1 MSKKIL
7 LTFAGNTDP
16 TRGQHDGPII
26 HICRYYKPDKIYL
39 ILTKEMEE
47 RDEEPYNIYERA
59 IKENLKEYNPEIIK
73 IKTGIKDAHHFDA
86 YFEVIYNVFEEIKKE
101 NEGAE
106 IYVNITSGTAQMI
119 SNLISYYIDAT
130 NINIIPIQVETYTGQ
145 SNASS
150 EDNKTVD
157 KYYKVKE
164 RAEENLDNNPA
175 TRTNRI
181 IKPDLKKYSR
191 VLIKNQIKKLVE
203 QYDYFTS
210 LELLKRDVFKNNKEL
225 TSLLKFAIERKNL
238 NKRANNKLTGQ
249 DLKKYEY
256 ISYYINY
263 SDELWY
269 NIVDYFSLAR
279 IKEQSGDISG
289 YILMLEPLVSN
300 IYTFIL
306 ENIMRR
312 KLSSLFR
319 VNINNKNNG
328 NMEYRIDIN
337 KLEPNLKKQI
347 EKDMNI
353 RELKDGSFV
362 YTPVLVSIIK
372 YYLKNDTHKDITL
385 NYFKNLSET
394 FESIKEI
401 RNILAHTLTS
411 ISKKDFE
418 FKSKKRVENINKT
431 IIEFFEKF
439 YKQYGYK
446 KEMVEVYDNLNKEI
460 NKLLE

>member
-1 MSKKIL
+1 M
-7 LTFAGNTDP
+7 
-16 TRGQHDGPII
+16 
-26 HICRYYKPDKIYL
+26 
-39 ILTKEMEE
+39 
-47 RDEEPYNIYERA
+47 
-59 IKENLKEYNPEIIK
+59 
-73 IKTGIKDAHHFDA
+73 
-86 YFEVIYNVFEEIKKE
+86 
-101 NEGAE
+101 
-106 IYVNITSGTAQMI
+106 
-119 SNLISYYIDAT
+119 
-130 NINIIPIQVETYTGQ
+130 
-145 SNASS
+145 
-150 EDNKTVD
+150 
-157 KYYKVKE
+157 
-164 RAEENLDNNPA
+164 
-175 TRTNRI
+175 
-181 IKPDLKKYSR
+181 
-191 VLIKNQIKKLVE
+191 
-203 QYDYFTS
+203 
-210 LELLKRDVFKNNKEL
+210 
-225 TSLLKFAIERKNL
+225 
-238 NKRANNKLTGQ
+238 NKRANDKLTEQG
-249 DLKKYEY
+249 LKKYEY

-263 SDELWY
+263 DNKLWY

-279 IKEQSGDISG
+279 IKEKSGDISG

-306 ENIMRR
+306 ENIMKR

-353 RELKDGSFV
+353 RELKDRGFV
-362 YTPVLVSIIK
+362 YTPILISIIK
-372 YYLKNDTHKDITL
+372 YYLKNDTCKDITL

-446 KEMVEVYDNLNKEI
+446 KEMIEVYDNLNKEI

>member
-1 MSKKIL
+1 MSNKIL

-59 IKENLKEYNPEIIK
+59 IKENLKGYNPEIIR

-86 YFEVIYNVFEEIKKE
+86 YFEVIYNVFEEIKKD

-106 IYVNITSGTAQMI
+106 VYVNITSGTAQMI

-130 NINIIPIQVETYTGQ
+130 DINIIPIQVETYTGQ

-225 TSLLKFAIERKNL
+225 TSLLEFAIERKNL
-238 NKRANNKLTGQ
+238 NKRANDKLTEQ

-263 SDELWY
+263 SDKLWY
-269 NIVDYFSLAR
+269 NVVDYFSLAK
-279 IKEQSGDISG
+279 IKEKSGDISG

-306 ENIMRR
+306 ENIMKK
-312 KLSSLFR
+312 KLNSLFKTSISNKGDIELR
-319 VNINNKNNG
+319 V
-328 NMEYRIDIN
+328 DLS
-337 KLEPNLKKQI
+337 KLELGLKKQI
-347 EKDMNI
+347 EIDLNI
-353 RELKDGSFV
+353 RNLKDGGFV
-362 YTPVLVSIIK
+362 SNLVVASIIK
-372 YYLKNDTHKDITL
+372 YYLKNNLFKDFNL
-385 NYFKNLSET
+385 NYFKNLSEI
-394 FESIKEI
+394 FEKMKEI

-418 FKSKKRVENINKT
+418 YKSKIRIENINKT

>member
-1 MSKKIL
+1 MSKKVL
-7 LTFAGNTDP
+7 STFAGNTDP

-39 ILTKEMEE
+39 ILTREMEE
-47 RDEEPYNIYERA
+47 RDEEPYNIYERS
-59 IKENLKEYNPEIIK
+59 IKENLKGYNPEIIR

-86 YFEVIYNVFEEIKKE
+86 YFEVIYNVFEEIKKD

-106 IYVNITSGTAQMI
+106 VYVNITSGTAQMI

-210 LELLKRDVFKNNKEL
+210 LELLKRDIFKNNKEL
-225 TSLLKFAIERKNL
+225 TSILEFAIERKNL
-238 NKRANNKLTGQ
+238 NKRANDKLTEQG
-249 DLKKYEY
+249 LKKYEY

-263 SDELWY
+263 DNKLWY

-279 IKEQSGDISG
+279 IKEKSGDISG

-306 ENIMRR
+306 ENIMKR

-353 RELKDGSFV
+353 RELKDRGFV
-362 YTPVLVSIIK
+362 YTPILISIIK
-372 YYLKNDTHKDITL
+372 YYLKNDTCKDITL

-446 KEMVEVYDNLNKEI
+446 KEMIEVYDNLNKEI